1 MMKMKE
7 LEDGCG
13 ENYMNREVNMN
24 LDGGEPE
31 EQSPHFPSKLEAG
44 YLMDASFWWK
54 KKI

>member
-7 LEDGCG
+7 LGDGCG

-31 EQSPHFPSKLEAG
+31 EQSPHFPSKLEAAL
-44 YLMDASFWWK
+44 YLQIFVNVERT
-54 KKI
+54 